1 MVRVI
6 NEFKLVLKILVFCLG
21 PNTKANVMLLRGLT
35 KHFKTVV
42 WYRFNNS
49 PEKSQKMDKEE
60 LFYIIRKVE
69 NCGYHVISVS
79 TDGGQDN
86 QTFAKDLGIT
96 KEHPKFSHPYRQDCW
111 IFWFFDPPH
120 LLKLAR

>member
-1 MVRVI
+1 MPGSLQI
-6 NEFKLVLKILVFCLG
+6 FVFCLG
-21 PNTKANVMLLRGLT
+21 PNTKANVMLLRGLA

-49 PEKSQKMDKEE
+49 PEKSQKMDKDE

-86 QTFAKDLGIT
+86 QTFAKNLGIT
-96 KEHPKFSHPYRQDCW
+96 KEHPKFSHPYMHLS
-111 IFWFFDPPH
+111 IFETVH
-120 LLKLAR
+120 VMYSL

>member
-1 MVRVI
+1 
-6 NEFKLVLKILVFCLG
+6 
-21 PNTKANVMLLRGLT
+21 MLLRGLT

-49 PEKSQKMDKEE
+49 PEKSQKMDKDE

-86 QTFAKDLGIT
+86 QTFAKNLGIT
-96 KEHPKFSHPYRQDCW
+96 KEHPKFSHPYRTDWW

-120 LLKLAR
+120 LLKLARQVLARDNYR